1 MPALQSAHFSTGSLP
16 RAEQFSAWRAS
27 IAPLFDAAV
36 TGAAAQRGFAGESTA
51 YYLGPLVVGET
62 QFAAHRYERSARL
75 IALERSDHHLVRY
88 HRRGGYRG
96 TTSDGALTVR
106 AGDIDVVDFGR
117 EIAIESRASALV
129 VIAMPRDFLTTAFP
143 RAGTFHGLV
152 LDGRNALAGLL
163 GDYMTALARRLPTL
177 TDGDVADVADATLAM
192 LRVCLR
198 PSVEARLRALPSHD
212 AALVDQLKQ
221 HIEAMLATRELSPEA
236 LCRSFGLSRSQ
247 LYRLFMPLGGVTRYI
262 QTRRLQRSFLTLI
275 DPAHRGR
282 RIAEI
287 AFECGFGNEAH
298 FSAGFRRA
306 FGLTPTDAR
315 TLGRDAHLLERRRPS
330 SIGDQ
335 YRDWHDTLGR

>member
-1 MPALQSAHFSTGSLP
+1 M
-16 RAEQFSAWRAS
+16 
-27 IAPLFDAAV
+27 
-36 TGAAAQRGFAGESTA
+36 
-51 YYLGPLVVGET
+51 
-62 QFAAHRYERSARL
+62 
-75 IALERSDHHLVRY
+75 IALGHSDHHLVRY

-96 TTSDGALTVR
+96 TTPDGALTVR

-117 EIAIESRASALV
+117 EIAIDSRASTLI

-163 GDYMTALARRLPTL
+163 GDYMTALAKRLPTL
-177 TDGDVADVADATLAM
+177 TDDDVADVVAATLAM
-192 LRVCLR
+192 LRICLR
-198 PSVEARLRALPSHD
+198 PSIEARLRAMPNHD

-221 HIEAMLATRELSPEA
+221 HIEAMLATREISPEA

-262 QTRRLQRSFLTLI
+262 QTRRLQRSFLALV
-275 DPAHRGR
+275 DPANRGR

-315 TLGRDAHLLERRRPS
+315 TVGRDAHLLERRRPS
-330 SIGDQ
+330 AVGDQ
-335 YRDWHDTLGR
+335 YRDWLENLGR